1 MKEMVKNIIQTGIQ
15 SVEKDMKDRDEH
27 FEKVDK
33 RMEEARKRMAE
44 RKFRLIK

>member
-1 MKEMVKNIIQTGIQ
+1 MEEMVKYIIR
-15 SVEKDMKDRDEH
+15 SVIENVENDMKDHDEH